1 MTRQAVSLRFGIRTA
16 LALCGTM
23 AVAACAAKYT
33 QVPARVN
40 LEPYRQVALV
50 TFSAERADT
59 GMSVLATEQF
69 AEALLASQ
77 GVELLEI
84 GTRDSALSALEAKGV
99 PAVFVGHL
107 KLSDV
112 KPRGHVGAAGMH
124 LRGAVS
130 AELSVRLVS
139 TRSGGTIW
147 RSSAAADGTVG
158 RVSVSRGLPSVAM
171 RDRERAY
178 GELVRT
184 LVSGVT
190 RDLRPTLVRQ

>member
-124 LRGAVS
+124 LRGAVRDVLRRMVIAS
-130 AELSVRLVS
+130 IGPTTTQELRQLGIEVDLE
-139 TRSGGTIW
+139 
-147 RSSAAADGTVG
+147 
-158 RVSVSRGLPSVAM
+158 PSHPKM
-171 RDRERAY
+171 
-178 GELVRT
+178 GFLVREAAEQAT
-184 LVSGVT
+184 EL
-190 RDLRPTLVRQ
+190 LRRKRV